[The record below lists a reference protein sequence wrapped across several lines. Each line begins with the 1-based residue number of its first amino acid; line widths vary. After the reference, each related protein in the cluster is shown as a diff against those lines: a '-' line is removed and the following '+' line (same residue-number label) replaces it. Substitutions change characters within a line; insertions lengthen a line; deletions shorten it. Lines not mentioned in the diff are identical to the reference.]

1 MVLSLRN
8 IFSDSSSALDDFNQV
23 TSIAQ
28 TDNGEIDETTN
39 TFIKNKYGTINN
51 FYNKIQEEQQ
61 VQNNNT
67 NEDAKRIEAVTAY
80 NAANPDQPPLSDA
93 PTYDMSKDSDVMYA
107 ASEPTA
113 LNQMQVAAGPEANV
127 MLASTNTGGEDNTD
141 LEDEKTDMGL
151 LNALEGIV
159 KMPYKTV
166 LGLASGISKIP
177 ETISDPALLREKM
190 NDPMFQIGMRMIQES
205 GTPSFA
211 SPFARLA
218 KSVTDTGT
226 YLDAVDA
233 EAAKRAK
240 DNDMSKN
247 YAPTNQTIDYASY
260 VADKDLVDYAAKN
273 PNLEQIL
280 EIYRKAGIETEIDV
294 ESRYLQDASGNIS
307 KEILNVVIGDKDR
320 KTTRKNITYTLKAED
335 FNPKLKN
342 GEENPSAQLLIDAGY
357 QPGDIGTLQQIVK
370 TDNQEEVIGYDWNT
384 FSKKEP
390 ADQSTSVEVKNFLT
404 QAKTM
409 NEISEFQKEQDDY
422 ILANTYLTNLRESE
436 ISQETVNKT
445 IQNQID
451 LVLKTDGS
459 VLTGKAKDALLPL
472 ALIVKSLVPEDVGTS
487 MIGSLGFESYDEIDT
502 LENVAAVGNKLTVST
517 AKELYPVSNK
527 DIEFLKAQFGNI
539 AQTPS
544 TFVNLSAFHMAQ
556 NDYTKSFL
564 GYVEDFKKDS
574 IFYVSDEEGRNVVK
588 REISSIEPVM
598 FNGQE
603 FYNAKSY
610 AEYKIAYELNQEV
623 ENNPELRAELE
634 KVYGKPGY
642 LEADKSSNSAL
653 TDKEGYSVMSILTAK
668 TLMTDKFQKLA
679 EKMKVQDVANTK
691 LLFNDYPNYDE
702 LDDTQ
707 LLTFFQKEKE
717 RRIIA
722 AMEDGPTKNEKI
734 RILEAELGVTIDIN
748 ASLQSQYNLI
758 TGKN

>member
-8 IFSDSSSALDDFNQV
+8 IFSNDSSALDDLNQV

-39 TFIKNKYGTINN
+39 TFITNKYGTIDN

-61 VQNNNT
+61 VQNVNT
-67 NEDAKRIEAVTAY
+67 NEDAKRIEAVAAY
-80 NAANPDQPPLSDA
+80 NAENPNQPALSNA

-127 MLASTNTGGEDNTD
+127 MLASATKTGEEDNTD
-141 LEDEKTDMGL
+141 LGNEKNDMGL

-205 GTPSFA
+205 GTPSFT

-233 EAAKRAK
+233 QAAKDAK

-247 YAPTNQTIDYASY
+247 YAPTNETIDYASF
-260 VADKDLVDYAAKN
+260 VADKNLVDYAAKN
-273 PNLEQIL
+273 PNLEKIL
-280 EIYRKAGIETEIDV
+280 EIYRKAGIETEIGV
-294 ESRYLQDASGNIS
+294 ESRYLQDADGNIS

-335 FNPKLKN
+335 FDPKKN
-342 GEENPSAQLLIDAGY
+342 TSAQLLIDAGLKE
-357 QPGDIGTLQQIVK
+357 GDIGTLQQIVK
-370 TDNQEEVIGYDWNT
+370 TDNQEDVIGYDWNT

-390 ADQSTSVEVKNFLT
+390 ADQSVTTNIKNIQLPE
-404 QAKTM
+404 AKTL
-409 NEISEFQKEQDDY
+409 NEISDFMKEQDDY
-422 ILANTYLTNLRESE
+422 ILANTYLENLRTSE

-539 AQTPS
+539 SQTPS

-574 IFYVSDEEGRNVVK
+574 NFYVSDSDDRLEVK
-588 REISSIEPVM
+588 RSISSIDPVM
-598 FNGQE
+598 FDGQE

-642 LEADKSSNSAL
+642 LEADKSSNPAL

-679 EKMKVQDVANTK
+679 EKMKVQDVSNTK
-691 LLFNDYPNYDE
+691 LLFNNYPKYNE

-707 LLTFFQKEKE
+707 LLTFFQKEKQ
-717 RRIIA
+717 RRKIA

-734 RILEAELGVTIDIN
+734 KILESELGVTIDIN

-758 TGKN
+758 TGKSQ

>member
-8 IFSDSSSALDDFNQV
+8 IFSDSSSALDDLNQV

-39 TFIKNKYGTINN
+39 TFITNKYGTIDN

-61 VQNNNT
+61 VQNVNT
-67 NEDAKRIEAVTAY
+67 NEDAKRIEAVAAY

-107 ASEPTA
+107 ANQPTA
-113 LNQMQVAAGPEANV
+113 LNQMQFAAGPEANV
-127 MLASTNTGGEDNTD
+127 MLASTTTGEEDNTD

-205 GTPSFA
+205 GTPSFS

-233 EAAKRAK
+233 QAAKDAK

-247 YAPTNQTIDYASY
+247 YAPTNETIDYASY
-260 VADKDLVDYAAKN
+260 VSDKNLVEYAAAH
-273 PNLEQIL
+273 PELEQIF
-280 EIYRKAGIETEIDV
+280 EIYRKAGIETEIGV
-294 ESRYLQDASGNIS
+294 ESRYVQDANGDVS
-307 KEILNVVIGDKDR
+307 KEILNVVVGDKDR

-335 FNPKLKN
+335 FDPEKN
-342 GEENPSAQLLIDAGY
+342 KSAQLLIDAGLKE
-357 QPGDIGTLQQIVK
+357 GDIGTLQQIVK
-370 TDNQEEVIGYDWNT
+370 TDNQEDVIGYDWNT

-390 ADQSTSVEVKNFLT
+390 ADQSTTVDIKNYQLPE
-404 QAKTM
+404 AKTL
-409 NEISEFQKEQDDY
+409 NEISDFMKEQDDY
-422 ILANTYLTNLRESE
+422 ILANTYLENLRTSE
-436 ISQETVNKT
+436 ISQETINKT

-451 LVLKTDGS
+451 LVLKTDGP
-459 VLTGKAKDALLPL
+459 VATGKAKEALLPL
-472 ALIVKSLVPEDVGTS
+472 ALIVKSLVPEDVGTA

-544 TFVNLSAFHMAQ
+544 TFVNLSAFHVAQ
-556 NDYTKSFL
+556 GNYTKAFL

-574 IFYVSDEEGRNVVK
+574 NFYVSSSDDRLEVK
-588 REISSIEPVM
+588 RSISSIDPVM
-598 FNGQE
+598 FDGQE
-603 FYNAKSY
+603 FYNAKAY
-610 AEYKIAYELNQEV
+610 AEYRLAYELNKEV
-623 ENNPELRAELE
+623 ENNAELRAELE
-634 KVYGKPGY
+634 KVYGKPSY
-642 LEADKSSNSAL
+642 LEADKSSNPAL

-668 TLMTDKFQKLA
+668 TLMTDKFQKLS
-679 EKMKVQDVANTK
+679 EKMKVQDISGAK
-691 LLFNDYPNYDE
+691 GLFVGYPNYNE

-707 LLTFFQKEKE
+707 RLTFLQKEKE

-734 RILEAELGVTIDIN
+734 KILEAELGFKIDIN

-758 TGKN
+758 TGQSK